1 MICFSLAI
9 MDESQQEMGIKVYNA
24 TPPAEEG
31 GTNKN
36 KRRALMAKGVQKTL
50 SKTSLLGNFLP
61 TGTLLTFEM
70 VLPSIYKNG
79 ECSHVQTL
87 MINFLL
93 AVCALSCFFFHFT
106 DSFHGPD
113 GTLYYG
119 FVTTRGL
126 SVFKPSL
133 PAVPVPS
140 DDKFKVGFT
149 DFVHAVMSV
158 MIFVAISV
166 SDHRVTNCLFPGRE
180 KDLEQVRESFPL
192 LVGLLCSGLFL
203 VFPTSRH
210 GIGCMSS

>member
-1 MICFSLAI
+1 
-9 MDESQQEMGIKVYNA
+9 
-24 TPPAEEG
+24 
-31 GTNKN
+31 
-36 KRRALMAKGVQKTL
+36 
-50 SKTSLLGNFLP
+50 
-61 TGTLLTFEM
+61 
-70 VLPSIYKNG
+70 
-79 ECSHVQTL
+79 

-106 DSFHGPD
+106 NSFHALD

-133 PAVPVPS
+133 PIVHVPS